1 MQFGLDVWGKWHLNF
16 SMKIFFDVPVY
27 RLTKGKYESD
37 QRAFIQREMSADGN
51 RNVQEMYRRHPDVKR
66 QAENHLWESYGGS
79 WLFNEI
85 IGFIRL
91 FFLSDQIRGE
101 YFHLQA
107 KKIVRTRRKVFGPLG
122 VEITAPRKTP
132 QNSSNQE
139 IFYHIRNFLSRA
151 QNESELKKHYID
163 TSVLEY
169 IGPHMDWNALLEE
182 EFKTK

>member
-1 MQFGLDVWGKWHLNF
+1 MKHGLNTDSKPTAKVG
-16 SMKIFFDVPVY
+16 SEKILFDVPVY
-27 RLTKGKYESD
+27 RLTKKEYESQQD
-37 QRAFIQREMSADGN
+37 AYICKNISDGN
-51 RNVQEMYRRHPDVKR
+51 YSVQEMYRRHPDVKR

-101 YFHLQA
+101 YFRVKA
-107 KKIVRTRRKVFGPLG
+107 KKIVRTRRKIFEPLG
-122 VEITAPRKTP
+122 IEITAPRRIP
-132 QNSSNQE
+132 QKSSNQE
-139 IFYHIRNFLSRA
+139 IFDHIKSFLSRA
-151 QNESELKKHYID
+151 QNENELKKHYVD

-169 IGPHMDWNALLEE
+169 IGSHMDWNALLEE

>member
-1 MQFGLDVWGKWHLNF
+1 
-16 SMKIFFDVPVY
+16 MKIFFDVPVY
-27 RLTKGKYESD
+27 RLTKEKYESE

-66 QAENHLWESYGGS
+66 TTENHLWESYGGS

-91 FFLSDQIRGE
+91 FLLSDQIRGE
-101 YFHLQA
+101 YFHVKA
-107 KKIVRTRRKVFGPLG
+107 KKVVRTSRKIFGPLG
-122 VEITAPRKTP
+122 IEITAPRRIP
-132 QNSSNQE
+132 QKSSNQK
-139 IFYHIRNFLSRA
+139 IFSHIRNFLSRA
-151 QNESELKKHYID
+151 QNESELKKYYID

-169 IGPHMDWNALLEE
+169 IGPHMNWNALLEE